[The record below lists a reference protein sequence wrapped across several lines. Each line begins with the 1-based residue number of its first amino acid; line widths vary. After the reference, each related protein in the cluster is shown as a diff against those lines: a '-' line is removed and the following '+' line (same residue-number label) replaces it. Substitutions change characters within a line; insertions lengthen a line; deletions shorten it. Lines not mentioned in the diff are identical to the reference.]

1 MNRKN
6 VAPQATRKV
15 VVQRTRWATV
25 NWSAEIV
32 LEVPADMTDK
42 QIEEIAYALTQ
53 DLPEPD
59 EWEQE
64 DCGEPE
70 DADENP
76 PFVLRKA
83 LKREEA
89 EARFVADANG
99 RVEVV
104 ADEGLGTAVTRASGQ
119 ARRRK

>member
-1 MNRKN
+1 MNRRN

-42 QIEEIAYALTQ
+42 QIEKIAYAVAEN
-53 DLPEPD
+53 LPEPN

-83 LKREEA
+83 LKREKPD
-89 EARFVADANG
+89 ARFVADENG

-104 ADEGLGTAVTRASGQ
+104 ADQDGSEGSTNG
-119 ARRRK
+119 

>member
-1 MNRKN
+1 MIKKN
-6 VAPQATRKV
+6 VAPQATRKA

-32 LEVPADMTDK
+32 LEVPTDMTDE
-42 QIEEIAYALTQ
+42 QIEKIAYAVAQ

-76 PFVLRKA
+76 LFVLRGA
-83 LKREEA
+83 LKREKPD
-89 EARFVADANG
+89 ARFVVDENG

-104 ADEGLGTAVTRASGQ
+104 ADQDGSERSTNG
-119 ARRRK
+119 